1 MGHDSAGPAVAVAVD
16 DVDDGDGPTLESS
29 GSAGAGAGDDVEGL
43 RLRPLVVLIDTGLQ
57 RGAYSA
63 GQALTAAIGLPTW
76 SGRWRAVSV
85 ATTSVSLQLSAV
97 ILVMVSVSSLITAS
111 CAATKSILFGVSMF

>member
-43 RLRPLVVLIDTGLQ
+43 RPLVVLIDTGLQ

-63 GQALTAAIGLPTW
+63 VQALTAAIGLPTW
-76 SGRWRAVSV
+76 PGRWRAVSV

-111 CAATKSILFGVSMF
+111 CAATKSILFVVSMF